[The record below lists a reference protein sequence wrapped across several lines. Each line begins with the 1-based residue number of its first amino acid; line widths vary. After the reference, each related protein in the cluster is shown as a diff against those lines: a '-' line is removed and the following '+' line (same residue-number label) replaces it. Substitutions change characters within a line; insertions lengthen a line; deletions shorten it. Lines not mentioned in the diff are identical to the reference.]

1 MRCAGPQGPR
11 HLLRI
16 ALLLAMA
23 TALPAL
29 AAPPPAPPQPP
40 HRAKAKVQAE
50 AKAPP
55 QTKAQA
61 KRGKTPPAPA
71 AKPTAR
77 AERPARPAPAAL
89 PMRPAAGAEAR
100 LIEVYRLFGRGQSR
114 EALAAAQKLVAD
126 QPNFQLAQLVYG
138 DLLAARLP
146 PARRPSQA
154 RPDADPQALSELA
167 DESRRRLQALRE
179 RPPPGT
185 VPSAFVELAPSIRHA
200 IAVDTSRSRL
210 YLLENGP
217 QGLQLKADYYIS
229 VGKSGIGKQ
238 AEGDAR
244 TPLGIYHVTSNLDPK
259 TLREFYGIG
268 ALPINYPNPYDVRRG
283 RTGSGIWLHG
293 TPRSQ
298 YARAPLS
305 TDGCVVLANNDLQEL
320 IRRAQIGATPVV
332 VAQNLQWTAPA
343 QLQGDKQA
351 FDKTLS
357 QWLDARAAGDA
368 ARLQKFHAPDFRR
381 IGNKKTIDSAQGIT
395 EDIRAANGQHLLL
408 KDVSYLRWNGED
420 NTMVSSFG
428 EVAAGQRTG
437 RQRRQYW
444 IRQGTEWRILQEEV
458 SGS

>member
-1 MRCAGPQGPR
+1 MTCAGPWGPHHR
-11 HLLRI
+11 LRI

-23 TALPAL
+23 AALPAL
-29 AAPPPAPPQPP
+29 AAPPPAPP
-40 HRAKAKVQAE
+40 HRAKTKVQAE
-50 AKAPP
+50 TKTPA
-55 QTKAQA
+55 KAQA
-61 KRGKTPPAPA
+61 KRSKTPAPA

-77 AERPARPAPAAL
+77 AERPARAAPAPAAL

-100 LIEVYRLFGRGQSR
+100 LIEVYRLFGRGQSV
-114 EALAAAQKLVAD
+114 EALAKARKLVAD

-146 PARRPSQA
+146 PARRPSQM

-293 TPRSQ
+293 TPRAQ

-332 VAQNLQWTAPA
+332 VAQNLQWTVPA

-351 FDKTLS
+351 FDKTLA
-357 QWLDARAAGDA
+357 QWLDARAQGDA
-368 ARLQKFHAPDFRR
+368 ARLQKFHALDFRR
-381 IGNKKTIDSAQGIT
+381 IGNKKAMDSAQGIA
-395 EDIRAANGQHLLL
+395 EDIRVANGQHLLL

-420 NTMVSSFG
+420 NAMVSSFG
-428 EVAAGQRTG
+428 EVASGQRTG

>member
-1 MRCAGPQGPR
+1 
-11 HLLRI
+11 
-16 ALLLAMA
+16 
-23 TALPAL
+23 
-29 AAPPPAPPQPP
+29 
-40 HRAKAKVQAE
+40 
-50 AKAPP
+50 
-55 QTKAQA
+55 
-61 KRGKTPPAPA
+61 
-71 AKPTAR
+71 
-77 AERPARPAPAAL
+77 
-89 PMRPAAGAEAR
+89 MRPAAGAEAR
-100 LIEVYRLFGRGQSR
+100 LIEVYRLFGRGQSV
-114 EALAAAQKLVAD
+114 EALAKAQKLVAD

-146 PARRPSQA
+146 PARRPSQM

-259 TLREFYGIG
+259 TLRDFYGIG

-293 TPRSQ
+293 TPRTQ

-351 FDKTLS
+351 FDKTLA
-357 QWLDARAAGDA
+357 QWLDARAQGDT

-444 IRQGTEWRILQEEV
+444 IRQGVEWRILQEEV